1 MRPHISKSI
10 FVTNFPDN
18 YEARDLWKIC
28 EGYGKVVDVFIP
40 NRKSKAGKRF
50 AFVRF
55 VRVED
60 IDRLVGN
67 LCTIWIGR
75 LHLHANVVRYERP
88 SRTYNSAGYRQTKV
102 HATAGSYAT
111 AVKGNSPS
119 FVPVTSHSSTPALM
133 LDDSC
138 VIERDLSKHAMGRVK
153 DINFIPNLRTLLMD
167 EGFPDVKLMY
177 LGVLQDAAH
186 DFVSDERIVWVD
198 IEGIPLNVWSRETF
212 LRIGKKWGET
222 MDIEDNFDSSFGR
235 KRLCI
240 KTKHADSILEKFKII
255 FRGKVFMKKPVHSQ
269 HSEEDSGD
277 DSDEEG
283 VPETIFGDNSSPPN
297 NCSGGMGEQKSDD
310 PFRIYDLLK
319 KQHSGGARESSPS
332 LSHPPGFT
340 PEVFEIR
347 KENDHVEG
355 GIDSE
360 VVKEFSP
367 TVNAKVMNNSQE
379 VQEESNRESASQNVV
394 NNGGSVLGVL
404 EDMIRVGKAMGYT
417 MDGCMKDLEYIIG
430 SSGGILCVW
439 EASVF
444 KKDYATISDNFIAI
458 YGTWLPRRWNGEVII
473 MGDFNEVRSEDER
486 RGSVYNPFYAECFDH
501 FHFFFG
507 SLVDLNEVF
516 FALSFIN
523 VLMPIIRHL
532 SDHRPILLR
541 EVHTDFG
548 PIPFRFYHSWF
559 SLDGF
564 DDMVEHAWNSFSH
577 SDANGMIRFKK
588 KLQDLK
594 IIIRRWVKDK
604 KLQMSGVRSFIKNEL
619 GVIDKDLNRG
629 VVSDTNLHR
638 RLELKRQLHDINQ
651 MEASDSLQKS
661 KVKWAI
667 EGDENSRLFHGI
679 INKKRSHLSIRGVFV
694 DGLWNTEPGKVK
706 DAFL

>member
-1 MRPHISKSI
+1 M
-10 FVTNFPDN
+10 
-18 YEARDLWKIC
+18 
-28 EGYGKVVDVFIP
+28 
-40 NRKSKAGKRF
+40 
-50 AFVRF
+50 
-55 VRVED
+55 
-60 IDRLVGN
+60 RLVICGKYAKVMGRWLMFLFRTVN
-67 LCTIWIGR
+67 LKLVRGLLLSGLLGLRTLIGWFCTIWIGR
-75 LHLHANVVRYERP
+75 LHLHANVARYERP

-111 AVKGNSPS
+111 AVKGNSPP

-177 LGVLQDAAH
+177 LGGMWVMLEFDKVETKMKLLQHTGVNSWFQVLQDAAH
-186 DFVSDERIVWVD
+186 DFVSDERIVWMD

-222 MDIEDNFDSSFGR
+222 MDIEDNFESSFGH

-255 FRGKVFMKKPVHSQ
+255 FRGKVFMVRAKELFTWNPTFLDHKEMEYSSDDESVHDTKKKPVHSQ

-379 VQEESNRESASQNVV
+379 VQEESSLIGDQLAECFTII
-394 NNGGSVLGVL
+394 GGSVLGVL

-417 MDGCMKDLEYIIG
+417 MDGC
-430 SSGGILCVW
+430 
-439 EASVF
+439 
-444 KKDYATISDNFIAI
+444 N
-458 YGTWLPRRWNGEVII
+458 
-473 MGDFNEVRSEDER
+473 
-486 RGSVYNPFYAECFDH
+486 
-501 FHFFFG
+501 
-507 SLVDLNEVF
+507 
-516 FALSFIN
+516 
-523 VLMPIIRHL
+523 
-532 SDHRPILLR
+532 
-541 EVHTDFG
+541 
-548 PIPFRFYHSWF
+548 
-559 SLDGF
+559 
-564 DDMVEHAWNSFSH
+564 
-577 SDANGMIRFKK
+577 
-588 KLQDLK
+588 
-594 IIIRRWVKDK
+594 
-604 KLQMSGVRSFIKNEL
+604 
-619 GVIDKDLNRG
+619 
-629 VVSDTNLHR
+629 
-638 RLELKRQLHDINQ
+638 
-651 MEASDSLQKS
+651 
-661 KVKWAI
+661 
-667 EGDENSRLFHGI
+667 
-679 INKKRSHLSIRGVFV
+679 
-694 DGLWNTEPGKVK
+694 
-706 DAFL
+706 